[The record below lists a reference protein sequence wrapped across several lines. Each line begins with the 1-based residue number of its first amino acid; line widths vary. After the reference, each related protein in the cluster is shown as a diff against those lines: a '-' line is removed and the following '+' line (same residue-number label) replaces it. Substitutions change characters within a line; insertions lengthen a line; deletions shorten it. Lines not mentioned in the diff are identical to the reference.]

1 MLKREYLQEAAAEW
15 DGAERRRQQNM
26 LFDLLAQQNEKL
38 DSLTEVVR
46 DTAAELRAHA
56 EGETARIA
64 AIAAGFPDGDP
75 DGHRQYHEAE
85 IKRIER
91 RADFWAKLRLELAKY
106 GLVGFLGWAIY
117 ALWQQALKGP
127 Q

>member
-1 MLKREYLQEAAAEW
+1 MREYHQDAAW
-15 DGAERRRQQNM
+15 DGGERRREQNIV
-26 LFDLLAQQNEKL
+26 LDLLAQQNDKL
-38 DSLTEVVR
+38 DKLTDVVR
-46 DTAAELRAHA
+46 DTANELRAHA

-64 AIAAGFPDGDP
+64 AVAAGFPDSDP
-75 DGHRQYHEAE
+75 AGHRRYHEAE

-91 RADFWAKLRLELAKY
+91 RADFWGKLRLELAKY
-106 GLVGFLGWAIY
+106 GLLGFLGWALV

>member
-1 MLKREYLQEAAAEW
+1 MREYMQEKSSW
-15 DGAERRRQQNM
+15 DGAERRREQDM
-26 LFDLLAQQNEKL
+26 LFDLLAQQNQKL
-38 DSLTEVVR
+38 DDLNEAVR
-46 DTAAELRAHA
+46 DTANELRAHA
-56 EGETARIA
+56 DGETARIA

-75 DGHRQYHEAE
+75 DGHRRYHEAE

-91 RADFWAKLRLELAKY
+91 RADLWQKMRLELAKW
-106 GLVGFLGWAIY
+106 GLIGFLGWAAV

>member
-1 MLKREYLQEAAAEW
+1 MRKYMQEKSSW
-15 DGAERRRQQNM
+15 DGAERRREQDM
-26 LFDLLAQQNEKL
+26 LFDLLAQQNQKL
-38 DSLTEVVR
+38 DDLNEAVR
-46 DTAAELRAHA
+46 DTANELRAHA
-56 EGETARIA
+56 DGETARIA

-75 DGHRQYHEAE
+75 AGHRRYHEAE

-91 RADFWAKLRLELAKY
+91 RADFWQKMRLELAKW
-106 GLVGFLGWAIY
+106 GLIGFLGWAAV

>member
-1 MLKREYLQEAAAEW
+1 MREYMQEKSSW
-15 DGAERRRQQNM
+15 DGAERRREQDM
-26 LFDLLAQQNEKL
+26 LFDLLAQQNQKL
-38 DSLTEVVR
+38 DDLNEAVR
-46 DTAAELRAHA
+46 DTANELRAHA
-56 EGETARIA
+56 DGETARIA

-75 DGHRQYHEAE
+75 DGHRRYHEAE

-91 RADFWAKLRLELAKY
+91 RADFWQKMRLELAKW
-106 GLVGFLGWAIY
+106 GLIGFLGWAAV